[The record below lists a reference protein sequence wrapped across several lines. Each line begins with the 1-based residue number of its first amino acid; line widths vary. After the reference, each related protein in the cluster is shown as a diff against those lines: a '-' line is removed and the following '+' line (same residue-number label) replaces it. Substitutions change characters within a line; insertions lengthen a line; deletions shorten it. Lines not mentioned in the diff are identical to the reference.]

1 MRRTAFALAML
12 VATALP
18 SSAADPDPAD
28 WSAVLDQARGQQV
41 FFHAWGGA
49 PAINDYIAW
58 VGDQVAA
65 RYGISLTHVRLSDTA
80 EAVSRVVA
88 EKAAGRTENGSV
100 DLIWINGENFASLK
114 RQGLLLA
121 DNWADK
127 LPNHALVDAE
137 ANPTLK
143 FDFTVPVDGQ
153 ESPWGL
159 AQLTFYADT
168 ARVPEPPGSLEALA
182 EFVAANPGRFTY
194 AAPPNFIGTT
204 FLKQVL
210 YGLIDDPDIL
220 TRNVAE
226 ADFEAVTAPLWAYL
240 ERLRPD
246 LWRSGRVYATDTT
259 HLKTLLADAETDIAM
274 TFNPA
279 EASSGIRM
287 AELPPTVRSF
297 VLDYGSV
304 GNAHFVTIP
313 FNASAKAAAMVV
325 ADFLLSP
332 QAQARKADEM
342 IWGDPTVLDPAR
354 LTGADRALFD
364 TLDRGPATLSAE
376 QLGPILREP
385 DPSWIDPLETE
396 WARRFLSGASP

>member
-1 MRRTAFALAML
+1 MRRLVLALAML
-12 VATALP
+12 VASVLP
-18 SSAADPDPAD
+18 SAASDPDPAD
-28 WSAVLDQARGQQV
+28 WNAVLEMARGQRV

-58 VGDQVAA
+58 VGDEVAA
-65 RYGISLTHVRLSDTA
+65 RYGIMLTHVRLSDTA

-100 DLIWINGENFASLK
+100 DLIWVNGENFASLK
-114 RQGLLLA
+114 RQGLLIA
-121 DNWADK
+121 DNWAEK
-127 LPNHALVDAE
+127 LPNHALLDAE
-137 ANPTLK
+137 TNPTLR
-143 FDFTVPVDGQ
+143 FDFTVPVEGQ

-159 AQLTFYADT
+159 ARLTFYADT
-168 ARVPEPPGSLEALA
+168 ARVPKPPTTLSALG

-210 YGLIDDPDIL
+210 YGLVDDPSIL
-220 TRNVAE
+220 TRDVAA
-226 ADFEAVTAPLWAYL
+226 ADFDEVTAPLWAYL

-246 LWRSGRVYATDTT
+246 LWRSGRVYAADTT
-259 HLKTLLADAETDIAM
+259 HLKTLLADAEIDIAM

-279 EASSGIRM
+279 EASSAIRM

-332 QAQARKADEM
+332 RAQARKADEM
-342 IWGDPTVLDPAR
+342 IWGDPTVLDVPRLPAS
-354 LTGADRALFD
+354 DRALFD
-364 TLDRGPATLSAE
+364 NLERGPATLGAE
-376 QLGPILREP
+376 ELGPGLREP
-385 DPSWIDPLETE
+385 DPSWIEPLEAE
-396 WARRFLSGASP
+396 WARRFLVGTGT